1 MIKLFF
7 RFCIFILGLLLI
19 YTFYKSEIY
28 WKGENRN
35 VYLIYFLVF
44 TALIIFFFITSHLNY
59 NIQQY
64 VVIIIIS
71 VTFSLYFLEGY
82 SYFKFKEEKKK
93 LNDFFFDKRTR
104 LQVYNDYRK
113 INQRVSVSINPNLN
127 LKKNTIPLGS
137 ISNSKTIHC
146 NESGYY
152 SIYQS
157 DKYGFNNPDE
167 EWDSNNIEYLLVG
180 DSFTHGACVNRPDD
194 IASVLRNLSKKNVL
208 NLGYSGNGPL
218 LEYATL
224 REYLKPG
231 VKKILWIFYK
241 NDFDN
246 MSLEK
251 ESKILNQYLDDL
263 SFSQNLKL
271 RQNYINDLLVELTNE
286 ELKRENKYVSY
297 EDIIGIIKLDRLR
310 TLVMPKMSV
319 VNDFQL
325 LEFRNILQLAKDLSI
340 RNNSTLYF
348 VYLPDFKDLAD
359 GKEDYAKSNLIKIT
373 SELNILFIDIENEVF
388 KKEANPLKLF
398 PFERWG
404 HYNVEGYKKTAL
416 KIYEITK

>member
-1 MIKLFF
+1 
-7 RFCIFILGLLLI
+7 
-19 YTFYKSEIY
+19 
-28 WKGENRN
+28 
-35 VYLIYFLVF
+35 
-44 TALIIFFFITSHLNY
+44 
-59 NIQQY
+59 
-64 VVIIIIS
+64 
-71 VTFSLYFLEGY
+71 
-82 SYFKFKEEKKK
+82 
-93 LNDFFFDKRTR
+93 
-104 LQVYNDYRK
+104 
-113 INQRVSVSINPNLN
+113 
-127 LKKNTIPLGS
+127 
-137 ISNSKTIHC
+137 
-146 NESGYY
+146 
-152 SIYQS
+152 
-157 DKYGFNNPDE
+157 
-167 EWDSNNIEYLLVG
+167 
-180 DSFTHGACVNRPDD
+180 
-194 IASVLRNLSKKNVL
+194 LSKKNVL

>member
-1 MIKLFF
+1 
-7 RFCIFILGLLLI
+7 LLLI

>member
-1 MIKLFF
+1 
-7 RFCIFILGLLLI
+7 
-19 YTFYKSEIY
+19 
-28 WKGENRN
+28 
-35 VYLIYFLVF
+35 
-44 TALIIFFFITSHLNY
+44 
-59 NIQQY
+59 
-64 VVIIIIS
+64 
-71 VTFSLYFLEGY
+71 
-82 SYFKFKEEKKK
+82 
-93 LNDFFFDKRTR
+93 
-104 LQVYNDYRK
+104 
-113 INQRVSVSINPNLN
+113 
-127 LKKNTIPLGS
+127 
-137 ISNSKTIHC
+137 
-146 NESGYY
+146 
-152 SIYQS
+152 
-157 DKYGFNNPDE
+157 
-167 EWDSNNIEYLLVG
+167 
-180 DSFTHGACVNRPDD
+180 
-194 IASVLRNLSKKNVL
+194 LSKKNVL

-241 NDFDN
+241 NDFAN
-246 MSLEK
+246 MLLEK

-286 ELKRENKYVSY
+286 ELKRENKYASY

-373 SELNILFIDIENEVF
+373 SELNILFIDIENDVF